1 MRARLFSFAQLEDHM
16 EFKFI
21 GNPLDAR
28 DNIGGVTL
36 YGVRFP
42 LNVAVK
48 VDDPAAIKKLMGNNH
63 FAICGAD
70 GATHVQMPGN
80 LVLPDVAPV
89 GRANK
94 KLKV

>member
-1 MRARLFSFAQLEDHM
+1 M

-21 GNPLDAR
+21 GNPLDSR

-36 YGVRFP
+36 YGIRFP

-70 GATHVQMPGN
+70 GATHVQMPGA
-80 LVLPDVAPV
+80 LIVPATVAKSKH
-89 GRANK
+89 GRKPADATA
-94 KLKV
+94 